1 MTRCTNRRTAI
12 LTLILGLTLLLCG
25 CQVGGGVF
33 VLPDISTKD
42 SAQGKARLLAALNKH
57 YYTHFDNS
65 DSSHFIYGN
74 DSAAEAV
81 FLYLQDACN
90 GDASQVSTL
99 LAENKNTGLVNC
111 AENLAVMPSFL
122 SIGPCRISYS
132 ELRPDLL
139 DGGVLRENA
148 DFSSVAKNLINRQ
161 TFLILP
167 DDSSKA
173 VYSRVGFAVGTIGGQ
188 TFVIAV
194 FTA

>member
-42 SAQGKARLLAALNKH
+42 STQGKTQLLAALNKH

-81 FLYLQDACN
+81 LAYLQKVCAD
-90 GDASQVSTL
+90 DASKVASLLSDSTGD
-99 LAENKNTGLVNC
+99 TSPVHC
-111 AENLAVMPSFL
+111 ADGKTDLTAID
-122 SIGPCRISYS
+122 IGRNI
-132 ELRPDLL
+132 
-139 DGGVLRENA
+139 
-148 DFSSVAKNLINRQ
+148 RQ
-161 TFLILP
+161 DEESPIFEQRLG
-167 DDSSKA
+167 S
-173 VYSRVGFAVGTIGGQ
+173 G
-188 TFVIAV
+188 
-194 FTA
+194 

>member
-42 SAQGKARLLAALNKH
+42 STQGKARLLAALNQEIRDGRSFIT
-57 YYTHFDNS
+57 YT
-65 DSSHFIYGN
+65 YGD

-111 AENLAVMPSFL
+111 AENLAVMPLFL

-148 DFSSVAKNLINRQ
+148 DFSSVARNLINRQ
-161 TFLILP
+161 KFLTIP

-173 VYSRVGFAVGTIGGQ
+173 VYDRVSFAVGTIGGQ

>member
-42 SAQGKARLLAALNKH
+42 STQGKTQLLAALNKH

-81 FLYLQDACN
+81 LVYLQKVCAD
-90 GDASQVSTL
+90 DASKVASLLSDSTGDTSPVHWCRR
-99 LAENKNTGLVNC
+99 LAGQLSFPVRKAMQGQLRRAGLR
-111 AENLAVMPSFL
+111 L
-122 SIGPCRISYS
+122 IG
-132 ELRPDLL
+132 
-139 DGGVLRENA
+139 
-148 DFSSVAKNLINRQ
+148 
-161 TFLILP
+161 
-167 DDSSKA
+167 
-173 VYSRVGFAVGTIGGQ
+173 
-188 TFVIAV
+188 
-194 FTA
+194 

>member
-42 SAQGKARLLAALNKH
+42 STQGKTQLLAALNKH

-81 FLYLQDACN
+81 LSYLQKVCAD
-90 GDASQVSTL
+90 DASKVASLLSDSTGDTSPVHCADGLLASYPSLSARPCKVSYAALDSSLSDDALLSSAAQMLLKNRRFLVLPSDISSSTDCCQVS
-99 LAENKNTGLVNC
+99 
-111 AENLAVMPSFL
+111 
-122 SIGPCRISYS
+122 
-132 ELRPDLL
+132 
-139 DGGVLRENA
+139 
-148 DFSSVAKNLINRQ
+148 
-161 TFLILP
+161 
-167 DDSSKA
+167 
-173 VYSRVGFAVGTIGGQ
+173 FAVGTIGGQ

-194 FTA
+194 FTS

>member
-42 SAQGKARLLAALNKH
+42 STQGKARLLAALNKH

-81 FLYLQDACN
+81 LAYLQKVCAD
-90 GDASQVSTL
+90 DASKVASLLSDSTGDTSPVHCADGLLASYPSLSARPCKVSYAALDSSLSDDALLSSAAQTLLKNRRFLVLPSDISSSTDCCQVS
-99 LAENKNTGLVNC
+99 
-111 AENLAVMPSFL
+111 
-122 SIGPCRISYS
+122 
-132 ELRPDLL
+132 
-139 DGGVLRENA
+139 
-148 DFSSVAKNLINRQ
+148 
-161 TFLILP
+161 
-167 DDSSKA
+167 
-173 VYSRVGFAVGTIGGQ
+173 FAVGTIGGQ
-188 TFVIAV
+188 PFVIAV

>member
-42 SAQGKARLLAALNKH
+42 STQGKARLLAALNKH

-81 FLYLQDACN
+81 LAYLQKVCAD
-90 GDASQVSTL
+90 DASKVASLLSDSTGDTSPVHCADGLLASYPSLSARPCKVSYAALDSSLSDDALLSSAAQTLLKNRRFLVLPSDISSSTDCCQVS
-99 LAENKNTGLVNC
+99 
-111 AENLAVMPSFL
+111 
-122 SIGPCRISYS
+122 
-132 ELRPDLL
+132 
-139 DGGVLRENA
+139 
-148 DFSSVAKNLINRQ
+148 
-161 TFLILP
+161 
-167 DDSSKA
+167 
-173 VYSRVGFAVGTIGGQ
+173 FAVGTIGGQ
-188 TFVIAV
+188 PFVIAV
-194 FTA
+194 FTS

>member
-33 VLPDISTKD
+33 VLPDISTND
-42 SAQGKARLLAALNKH
+42 STQGKTQLLAALNKH

-81 FLYLQDACN
+81 LAYLQKVCAD
-90 GDASQVSTL
+90 DASKPCKVSYAALDSSLSDDALLSSAAQTLLKNRRFLVLPSDISSSTDCCQVS
-99 LAENKNTGLVNC
+99 
-111 AENLAVMPSFL
+111 
-122 SIGPCRISYS
+122 
-132 ELRPDLL
+132 
-139 DGGVLRENA
+139 
-148 DFSSVAKNLINRQ
+148 
-161 TFLILP
+161 
-167 DDSSKA
+167 
-173 VYSRVGFAVGTIGGQ
+173 FAVGTIGGQ

-194 FTA
+194 FTS

>member
-25 CQVGGGVF
+25 CQVGSGVF

-42 SAQGKARLLAALNKH
+42 STQDKTQLLAALNKH

-81 FLYLQDACN
+81 LSYLQKVCAD
-90 GDASQVSTL
+90 DASKVASLLSDSTGDTSPVHCADGLLASYPSLSARPCKVSYAALDSSLSDDALLSSAAQTLLKNRRFLVLPSDISSSTDCCQVS
-99 LAENKNTGLVNC
+99 
-111 AENLAVMPSFL
+111 
-122 SIGPCRISYS
+122 
-132 ELRPDLL
+132 
-139 DGGVLRENA
+139 
-148 DFSSVAKNLINRQ
+148 
-161 TFLILP
+161 
-167 DDSSKA
+167 
-173 VYSRVGFAVGTIGGQ
+173 FAVGTIGGQ

-194 FTA
+194 FTS

>member
-42 SAQGKARLLAALNKH
+42 STQGKTQLLAALNKH

-90 GDASQVSTL
+90 GDTSCREQKHGSCELCREFNSHASL
-99 LAENKNTGLVNC
+99 LIHRTMSDQL
-111 AENLAVMPSFL
+111 F
-122 SIGPCRISYS
+122 RT
-132 ELRPDLL
+132 
-139 DGGVLRENA
+139 
-148 DFSSVAKNLINRQ
+148 SS
-161 TFLILP
+161 
-167 DDSSKA
+167 
-173 VYSRVGFAVGTIGGQ
+173 
-188 TFVIAV
+188 
-194 FTA
+194 

>member
-42 SAQGKARLLAALNKH
+42 STQGKTQLLAALNKH

-81 FLYLQDACN
+81 LAYLQKFAPTTPARWPRSSPTVRVIPARCIVPTACWPAILPCPQGHAKVSYAALDSDLSDDALLSSAAQTLLKNRRFLVLPSDISSSTDCC
-90 GDASQVSTL
+90 QVS
-99 LAENKNTGLVNC
+99 
-111 AENLAVMPSFL
+111 
-122 SIGPCRISYS
+122 
-132 ELRPDLL
+132 
-139 DGGVLRENA
+139 
-148 DFSSVAKNLINRQ
+148 
-161 TFLILP
+161 
-167 DDSSKA
+167 
-173 VYSRVGFAVGTIGGQ
+173 FAVGTIGGQ

-194 FTA
+194 FTS

>member
-42 SAQGKARLLAALNKH
+42 STQGKARLLAALNKH

-81 FLYLQDACN
+81 LSYLQKVCAD
-90 GDASQVSTL
+90 DASKVASLLSDSTGDTSPVHCADGLLASYPSLSARPCKVSYAALDSSLSDDALLSSAAQTLLKNRRFLVLPSDISSSTDCCQVS
-99 LAENKNTGLVNC
+99 
-111 AENLAVMPSFL
+111 
-122 SIGPCRISYS
+122 
-132 ELRPDLL
+132 
-139 DGGVLRENA
+139 
-148 DFSSVAKNLINRQ
+148 
-161 TFLILP
+161 
-167 DDSSKA
+167 
-173 VYSRVGFAVGTIGGQ
+173 FAVGTIGGQ
-188 TFVIAV
+188 PFVIAV
-194 FTA
+194 FTS

>member
-25 CQVGGGVF
+25 CQIGGGVF

-42 SAQGKARLLAALNKH
+42 STQGKTQLLAALNKH

-81 FLYLQDACN
+81 LSYLQKVCAD
-90 GDASQVSTL
+90 DASKVASLLSDSTGDTSPVHCADGLLASYPSLSARPCKVSYAALDSSLSDDALLSSAAQTLLKNRWFLVLPSDISSSTDCCQVS
-99 LAENKNTGLVNC
+99 
-111 AENLAVMPSFL
+111 
-122 SIGPCRISYS
+122 
-132 ELRPDLL
+132 
-139 DGGVLRENA
+139 
-148 DFSSVAKNLINRQ
+148 
-161 TFLILP
+161 
-167 DDSSKA
+167 
-173 VYSRVGFAVGTIGGQ
+173 FAVGTIGGQ

-194 FTA
+194 FTS

>member
-42 SAQGKARLLAALNKH
+42 SSQGKTQLLAALNKH

-81 FLYLQDACN
+81 LSYLDRK
-90 GDASQVSTL
+90 STRL
-99 LAENKNTGLVNC
+99 NSSHRLESR
-111 AENLAVMPSFL
+111 MPS
-122 SIGPCRISYS
+122 S
-132 ELRPDLL
+132 
-139 DGGVLRENA
+139 A
-148 DFSSVAKNLINRQ
+148 
-161 TFLILP
+161 
-167 DDSSKA
+167 
-173 VYSRVGFAVGTIGGQ
+173 
-188 TFVIAV
+188 
-194 FTA
+194 

>member
-42 SAQGKARLLAALNKH
+42 STQSKTQLLAALNKH

-81 FLYLQDACN
+81 LAYLQKVCAD
-90 GDASQVSTL
+90 DASKVASLLSDSTGDTSPVHCADGLLASYPSLSARPCKVSYAALDSSLSDDALLSSAAQTLLKNRRFLVLPSDISSSTDCCQVS
-99 LAENKNTGLVNC
+99 
-111 AENLAVMPSFL
+111 
-122 SIGPCRISYS
+122 
-132 ELRPDLL
+132 
-139 DGGVLRENA
+139 
-148 DFSSVAKNLINRQ
+148 
-161 TFLILP
+161 
-167 DDSSKA
+167 
-173 VYSRVGFAVGTIGGQ
+173 FAVGTIGGQ
-188 TFVIAV
+188 PFVIAV

>member
-42 SAQGKARLLAALNKH
+42 STQGKTQLLAALNKH

-74 DSAAEAV
+74 DSAAEDVLA
-81 FLYLQDACN
+81 YLQKVCAD
-90 GDASQVSTL
+90 DASKVASLLSDSTGDTSPVHCADGLLASYPSLSARPCKVSYAALDSSLSDDALLSSAAQTLLKNRRFLVLPSDISSSTDCCQVS
-99 LAENKNTGLVNC
+99 
-111 AENLAVMPSFL
+111 
-122 SIGPCRISYS
+122 
-132 ELRPDLL
+132 
-139 DGGVLRENA
+139 
-148 DFSSVAKNLINRQ
+148 
-161 TFLILP
+161 
-167 DDSSKA
+167 
-173 VYSRVGFAVGTIGGQ
+173 FAVGTIGGQ

-194 FTA
+194 FTS

>member
-42 SAQGKARLLAALNKH
+42 STQGKARLLAALNEH
-57 YYTHFDNS
+57 YHTCYDNS

-81 FLYLQDACN
+81 LTYLQKVCAD
-90 GDASQVSTL
+90 DASKVASLLSDSTGDTSPVRCADGL
-99 LAENKNTGLVNC
+99 LASYPSLSAKPCKVSYAALDSGLSDDALLASAAQMLLKNWRFLV
-111 AENLAVMPSFL
+111 
-122 SIGPCRISYS
+122 
-132 ELRPDLL
+132 
-139 DGGVLRENA
+139 
-148 DFSSVAKNLINRQ
+148 
-161 TFLILP
+161 LP
-167 DDSSKA
+167 DISSNIDCCQ
-173 VYSRVGFAVGTIGGQ
+173 VGFAAGTIGGQ

-194 FTA
+194 FTS

>member
-25 CQVGGGVF
+25 CQIGGGVF

-42 SAQGKARLLAALNKH
+42 STQGKTQLLAALNKH

-81 FLYLQDACN
+81 LAYLQKVCAD
-90 GDASQVSTL
+90 DASKVASLLSDSTGDTSPVHCADSLLASYPSLSDDALLSSAAQTLLKNRRFLVLPDISSNIDCCQVS
-99 LAENKNTGLVNC
+99 
-111 AENLAVMPSFL
+111 
-122 SIGPCRISYS
+122 
-132 ELRPDLL
+132 
-139 DGGVLRENA
+139 
-148 DFSSVAKNLINRQ
+148 
-161 TFLILP
+161 
-167 DDSSKA
+167 
-173 VYSRVGFAVGTIGGQ
+173 FAVGTIGGQ

-194 FTA
+194 FTS

>member
-33 VLPDISTKD
+33 VLPDISTND
-42 SAQGKARLLAALNKH
+42 STQGKTQLLAALNKH

-81 FLYLQDACN
+81 LSYLQKARAD
-90 GDASQVSTL
+90 DASKVASLLSDSTGDTSPVHCADGLLAQLSFPVRKACKVSYAALDSDLSDDALLSSAAQMILKNRRFLVLPSDISSSTDCCQVS
-99 LAENKNTGLVNC
+99 
-111 AENLAVMPSFL
+111 
-122 SIGPCRISYS
+122 
-132 ELRPDLL
+132 
-139 DGGVLRENA
+139 
-148 DFSSVAKNLINRQ
+148 
-161 TFLILP
+161 
-167 DDSSKA
+167 
-173 VYSRVGFAVGTIGGQ
+173 FAVGTIGGQ

-194 FTA
+194 FTS